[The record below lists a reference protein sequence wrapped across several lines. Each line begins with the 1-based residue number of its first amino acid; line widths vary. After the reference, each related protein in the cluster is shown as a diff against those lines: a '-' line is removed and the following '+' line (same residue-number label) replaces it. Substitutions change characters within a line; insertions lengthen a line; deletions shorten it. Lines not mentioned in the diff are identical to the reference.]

1 MIRDLL
7 SARDEDGTPIRV
19 AVIGCGRFGSMV
31 LTQLQHTPGMVAA
44 IACDLD
50 LKRAVDALSRER
62 RPRVRPVKTT
72 NIDKANDAIRQGKPV
87 ATDDSAVAVQSEVD
101 VIVEATGNPDAG
113 AMHAYQA
120 IMADKHVVMVT
131 VEADVLVG
139 PILKNMAD
147 RAGVVYT
154 AAYGDQPAVIEELVD
169 WAHSTG
175 FDVVAAGKGTRH
187 QDRYRYL
194 TPDDAL
200 IEYGLTPEEAE
211 RSDLNPRMYNSFLDT
226 TKSSIEMCAVA
237 NMTGLVPDVPG
248 MRFPSA
254 SVEDIPRLLI
264 PSEDGGTLNRTGV
277 VEVVSCLD
285 DTGEEMP
292 NHLRWGVFVV
302 VTSKSAYLRAC
313 MKDYGMAMDP
323 SGRYAVMYRPYHL
336 IGMETPVSIARAALL
351 YAPTGA
357 PQSRVCEVAA
367 TAKRDLAVGDIL
379 DGEGGYTVH
388 GSIVEAAQADDELLV
403 PVGLCH
409 GARMLRPVPQGQ
421 MLTSAD
427 VQMPEGSFASKL
439 RAVQNAL

>member
-7 SARDEDGTPIRV
+7 AARDEEGAPIRV

-31 LTQLQHTPGMVAA
+31 LAQLRLAPGMTAA
-44 IACDLD
+44 VACDLD
-50 LKRAVDALSRER
+50 IQRAVDALCREH
-62 RPRVRPVKTT
+62 RPRIRPVKTT
-72 NIDKANDAIRQGKPV
+72 SIDRANDAIRQGKPV
-87 ATDDSAVAVQSEVD
+87 VTDDPTIAVMSDVD
-101 VIVEATGNPDAG
+101 VVVEATGNPDAG

-139 PILKNMAD
+139 PILKSMAD
-147 RAGVVYT
+147 RAGIVYT
-154 AAYGDQPAVIEELVD
+154 AAYGDQPAIIDDMVD
-169 WAHSTG
+169 WARSMG

-200 IEYGLTPEEAE
+200 AEYGLSPDEVE

-226 TKSSIEMCAVA
+226 TKSAIEMCAVA

-248 MRFPSA
+248 MRFPA
-254 SVEDIPRLLI
+254 ANVEDIPRLLI
-264 PSEDGGTLNRTGV
+264 PSQDGGILDRTGI

-285 DTGEEMP
+285 DAGDDLP

-302 VTSKSAYLRAC
+302 ITSASDYLRAC

-336 IGMETPVSIARAALL
+336 IGMETPLSIARAALL
-351 YAPTGA
+351 YVPTGA
-357 PQSRVCEVAA
+357 PQSRVCEVVA
-367 TAKRDLAVGDIL
+367 TAKKDLAVGDVL

-388 GSIVEAAQADDELLV
+388 GSIVEAAQADDDALV
-403 PVGLCH
+403 PIGLCH
-409 GARMLRPVPQGQ
+409 GAAVRRPVSQGQ
-421 MLTSAD
+421 MLAAAD
-427 VQMPEGSFASKL
+427 VHMPESSFAGKL
-439 RAVQNAL
+439 RALQNAL

>member
-7 SARDEDGTPIRV
+7 AARDEEGAPIRV

-31 LTQLQHTPGMVAA
+31 LTQLRLAPGMTAA
-44 IACDLD
+44 VACDLD
-50 LKRAVDALSRER
+50 LQRAVDAISREH
-62 RPRVRPVKTT
+62 RPRIRPVKTT
-72 NIDKANDAIRQGKPV
+72 SIDRANDAIRQGKPV
-87 ATDDSAVAVQSEVD
+87 VTDDPTVAVMSDVD
-101 VIVEATGNPDAG
+101 VVVEATGNPDAG

-139 PILKNMAD
+139 PILKSMAD

-154 AAYGDQPAVIEELVD
+154 AAYGDQPAIIDGMVD
-169 WAHSTG
+169 WARSMG

-200 IEYGLTPEEAE
+200 AEYGLSPDEVE

-226 TKSSIEMCAVA
+226 TKSAIEMCAVA

-248 MRFPSA
+248 MRFPA
-254 SVEDIPRLLI
+254 AAVEDIPRLLI
-264 PSEDGGTLNRTGV
+264 PSQDGGILDRTGI

-285 DTGEEMP
+285 DAGENLP

-302 VTSKSAYLRAC
+302 ITSASDYLRAC

-336 IGMETPVSIARAALL
+336 IGMETPLSIARAALL
-351 YAPTGA
+351 YVPTGA
-357 PQSRVCEVAA
+357 PQSRVCEVVA
-367 TAKRDLAVGDIL
+367 TAKKDLAVGDVL

-388 GSIVEAAQADDELLV
+388 GSIVEAAQADDDALV
-403 PVGLCH
+403 PIGLCH
-409 GARMLRPVPQGQ
+409 GAAVRRPVSQGQ
-421 MLTSAD
+421 MLAAAD
-427 VQMPEGSFASKL
+427 VHMPESSFAGKL
-439 RAVQNAL
+439 RALQNAL

>member
-7 SARDEDGTPIRV
+7 AARDEEGAPIRV

-31 LTQLQHTPGMVAA
+31 LAQLRLAPGMTAA
-44 IACDLD
+44 VACDLD
-50 LKRAVDALSRER
+50 LQRAVDAISREH
-62 RPRVRPVKTT
+62 RPRIRPVKTT
-72 NIDKANDAIRQGKPV
+72 SIDRANDAIRQGKPV
-87 ATDDSAVAVQSEVD
+87 VTDDPTIAVMSDVD
-101 VIVEATGNPDAG
+101 VVVEATGNPDAG

-139 PILKNMAD
+139 PILKSMAD

-154 AAYGDQPAVIEELVD
+154 AAYGDQPAIIDDMVD
-169 WAHSTG
+169 WARSMG

-200 IEYGLTPEEAE
+200 AEYGLSPDEVE

-226 TKSSIEMCAVA
+226 TKSAIEMCAVA

-248 MRFPSA
+248 MRFPA
-254 SVEDIPRLLI
+254 AAVEDIPRLLI
-264 PSEDGGTLNRTGV
+264 PSQDGGILDRTGI

-285 DTGEEMP
+285 DAGDDLP

-302 VTSKSAYLRAC
+302 ITSASDYLRAC

-336 IGMETPVSIARAALL
+336 IGMETPLSIARAALL
-351 YAPTGA
+351 YVPTGA
-357 PQSRVCEVAA
+357 PQSRVCEVVA
-367 TAKRDLAVGDIL
+367 TAKKDLAVGDVL

-388 GSIVEAAQADDELLV
+388 GSIVEAAQADDDALV
-403 PVGLCH
+403 PIGLCH
-409 GARMLRPVPQGQ
+409 GAAIRRPVSQGQ
-421 MLTSAD
+421 MLAAAD
-427 VQMPEGSFASKL
+427 VHMPESSFAGKL
-439 RAVQNAL
+439 RALQNAL

>member
-7 SARDEDGTPIRV
+7 AARDEDGTPIRV

-31 LTQLQHTPGMVAA
+31 IAQLRLAPGMTAA
-44 IACDLD
+44 VACDLD
-50 LKRAVDALSRER
+50 LPRAVNALSRER
-62 RPRVRPVKTT
+62 RPRIRPVKTT
-72 NIDKANDAIRQGKPV
+72 NLDKANDAIRQGKPV
-87 ATDDSAVAVQSEVD
+87 ATDDPTVAILSDVD
-101 VIVEATGNPDAG
+101 VIVEATGNPNAG

-139 PILKNMAD
+139 PILKTIAD
-147 RAGVVYT
+147 RAGVIYT
-154 AAYGDQPAVIEELVD
+154 AAYGDQPAIIETMVD
-169 WAHSTG
+169 WARSTG

-187 QDRYRYL
+187 QDHYRYL

-200 IEYGLTPEEAE
+200 AEYGLSPDEIES
-211 RSDLNPRMYNSFLDT
+211 SDLNPRMYNSFLDT

-248 MRFPSA
+248 MRFPAA

-264 PSEDGGTLNRTGV
+264 PSQDGGILDRPGI

-285 DTGEEMP
+285 DTGEDLP
-292 NHLRWGVFVV
+292 NHLRWGVFAVL
-302 VTSKSAYLRAC
+302 TSKSDYLRAC

-357 PQSRVCEVAA
+357 PRSRVCEVVA
-367 TAKRDLAVGDIL
+367 TAKKDLAVGDVL

-388 GSIVEAAQADDELLV
+388 GSIVEAAQADADALV
-403 PVGLCH
+403 PIGLCH
-409 GARMLRPVPQGQ
+409 GAVVRQPISQGQ
-421 MLTSAD
+421 MLASPD
-427 VQMPEGSFASKL
+427 VHMPESSFASKL
-439 RAVQNAL
+439 RALQNAL

>member
-7 SARDEDGTPIRV
+7 AARDEEGAPIRV

-31 LTQLQHTPGMVAA
+31 LAQLRLAPGMTAA
-44 IACDLD
+44 VACDLD
-50 LKRAVDALSRER
+50 LQRAVDAISREH
-62 RPRVRPVKTT
+62 RPRIRPVKTT
-72 NIDKANDAIRQGKPV
+72 SIDRANDAIRQGKPV
-87 ATDDSAVAVQSEVD
+87 VTDDPTIAVMSDVD
-101 VIVEATGNPDAG
+101 VVVEATGNPDAG

-139 PILKNMAD
+139 PILKSMAD

-154 AAYGDQPAVIEELVD
+154 AAYGDQPAIIDDMVD
-169 WAHSTG
+169 WARSMG

-200 IEYGLTPEEAE
+200 AEYGLSPDEVE

-226 TKSSIEMCAVA
+226 TKSAIEMCAVA

-248 MRFPSA
+248 MRFPA
-254 SVEDIPRLLI
+254 AAVEDIPRLLI
-264 PSEDGGTLNRTGV
+264 PSQDGGILGRTGI

-285 DTGEEMP
+285 DAGDDLP

-302 VTSKSAYLRAC
+302 ITSASDYLRAC

-336 IGMETPVSIARAALL
+336 IGMETPLSIARAALL
-351 YAPTGA
+351 YVPTGA
-357 PQSRVCEVAA
+357 PQSRVCEVVA
-367 TAKRDLAVGDIL
+367 TAKKDLAVGDVL

-388 GSIVEAAQADDELLV
+388 GSIVKAAQADDDALV
-403 PVGLCH
+403 PIGLCH
-409 GARMLRPVPQGQ
+409 GAAVRRPVSQGQ
-421 MLTSAD
+421 MLAAAD
-427 VQMPEGSFASKL
+427 VHMPESSFAGKL
-439 RAVQNAL
+439 RALQNAL

>member
-7 SARDEDGTPIRV
+7 AARDEEGAPIRV

-31 LTQLQHTPGMVAA
+31 LAQLRLAPGMTAA
-44 IACDLD
+44 VACDID
-50 LKRAVDALSRER
+50 LQRAVDAISREH
-62 RPRVRPVKTT
+62 RPRIRPVKTT
-72 NIDKANDAIRQGKPV
+72 SIDRANDAIRQGKPV
-87 ATDDSAVAVQSEVD
+87 VTDDPTIAVMSDVD
-101 VIVEATGNPDAG
+101 VVVEATGNPDAG

-139 PILKNMAD
+139 PILKSMAD

-154 AAYGDQPAVIEELVD
+154 AAYGDQPAIIDDMVD
-169 WAHSTG
+169 WARSMG

-200 IEYGLTPEEAE
+200 AEYGLSPDEVE

-226 TKSSIEMCAVA
+226 TKSAIEMCAVA

-248 MRFPSA
+248 MRFPA
-254 SVEDIPRLLI
+254 ANVEDIPRLLI
-264 PSEDGGTLNRTGV
+264 PSQDGGLLDRTGI
-277 VEVVSCLD
+277 VEVISCLD
-285 DTGEEMP
+285 DAGENLP

-302 VTSKSAYLRAC
+302 ITSASDYLRAC

-336 IGMETPVSIARAALL
+336 IGMETPLSIARAALL
-351 YAPTGA
+351 YVPTGA
-357 PQSRVCEVAA
+357 PQSRVCEVVA
-367 TAKRDLAVGDIL
+367 TAKKDLAVGDVL
-379 DGEGGYTVH
+379 DGEGGYAVH
-388 GSIVEAAQADDELLV
+388 GSIVEAAQADDDALV
-403 PVGLCH
+403 PIGLCH
-409 GARMLRPVPQGQ
+409 GAAIRRPVSQGQ
-421 MLTSAD
+421 MLAAAD
-427 VQMPEGSFASKL
+427 VHMPESSFAGKL
-439 RAVQNAL
+439 RALQNAL

>member
-7 SARDEDGTPIRV
+7 AARDEEGAPIRV

-31 LTQLQHTPGMVAA
+31 LAQLRLAPGMTAA
-44 IACDLD
+44 VACDLD
-50 LKRAVDALSRER
+50 LQRAVDAISREH
-62 RPRVRPVKTT
+62 RPRIRPVKTT
-72 NIDKANDAIRQGKPV
+72 SIDRANDAIRQGKPV
-87 ATDDSAVAVQSEVD
+87 VTDDPNVAVMSDVD
-101 VIVEATGNPDAG
+101 VVVEATGNPDAG

-139 PILKNMAD
+139 PILKSMAD

-154 AAYGDQPAVIEELVD
+154 AAYGDQPAIIDDMVD
-169 WAHSTG
+169 WARSMG

-200 IEYGLTPEEAE
+200 AEYGLSPDEVE

-226 TKSSIEMCAVA
+226 TKSAIEMCAVA

-248 MRFPSA
+248 MRFPA
-254 SVEDIPRLLI
+254 AAVEDIPRLLI
-264 PSEDGGTLNRTGV
+264 PSEDGGLLDRTGI

-285 DTGEEMP
+285 AHGDDLP

-302 VTSKSAYLRAC
+302 ITSASDYLRAC
-313 MKDYGMAMDP
+313 MKDYGMSMDP

-336 IGMETPVSIARAALL
+336 IGMETPLSIARAALL
-351 YAPTGA
+351 YVPTGA
-357 PQSRVCEVAA
+357 PQSRVCEVVA
-367 TAKRDLAVGDIL
+367 TAKKDLPVGDVL

-388 GSIVEAAQADDELLV
+388 GSIVEAAQADADALV
-403 PVGLCH
+403 PIGLCH
-409 GARMLRPVPQGQ
+409 GAAVRRPVSQGQ
-421 MLTSAD
+421 MLAAAD
-427 VQMPEGSFASKL
+427 VHMPESSFAGKL
-439 RAVQNAL
+439 RALQNAL